1 MKIAFG
7 LLFLSVF
14 SMTAQTAD
22 KKPIPF
28 ADQWE
33 FIGKAVEESDYHI
46 WCTSPI
52 IADDG
57 KVHLFV
63 SRWKKEFGVDPGWR
77 SQSEIAHYVSDSPE
91 GNFKFKEVVLK
102 GNPQNTWDKYGYHN
116 PLIKKIG
123 EYYALY
129 FIANDNPNQP
139 PHPSNQ
145 RIGLVVSKSIDG
157 PWEKVGDDGMIL
169 APSKN
174 PKNWTFKATNGVN
187 NPAVLE
193 HPQGGIFLYFKSNKA
208 MMGLAVADDLKGKYV
223 QMPAPVTKNN
233 TAIEDGYAFMMD
245 STFCLLTTDNHGIL
259 EKGGGI
265 LWKSK
270 DGISFDEYES
280 GFHIIEKYV
289 GKEGVKN
296 AKRYYGGNIIKFERP
311 QILFKNGK
319 PAYLYVASGHN
330 IYGGE
335 STVSYV
341 LKFKQN

>member
-1 MKIAFG
+1 MKNIVWLVLLTAFSINAQN
-7 LLFLSVF
+7 LEKNPKPF
-14 SMTAQTAD
+14 SE
-22 KKPIPF
+22 
-28 ADQWE
+28 QWA
-33 FIGKAVEESDYHI
+33 FVGTAVEEPNYHI

-63 SRWKKEFGVDPGWR
+63 SRWLKQYNVDPGWR
-77 SQSEIAHYVSDSPE
+77 SQSEIAHYVGDNPE
-91 GNFKFKEVVLK
+91 GPFRFQEVVLK
-102 GNPQNTWDKYGYHN
+102 GDTANTWDKYGYHN

-123 EYYALY
+123 DYYALY

-145 RIGLVVSKSIDG
+145 RIGLVISKNING
-157 PWEKVGDDGMIL
+157 PWAKVGDDGRIL
-169 APSKN
+169 SPSEN
-174 PKNWTFKATNGVN
+174 PKNWTYQAKNGVN

-193 HPQGGIFLYFKSNKA
+193 HPQGGIFLYFKSNKGV
-208 MMGLAVADDLKGKYV
+208 MGLAIAEKLDGSYIQL
-223 QMPAPVTKNN
+223 PAPVTKNN

-245 STFCLLTTDNHGIL
+245 SSFCLLTTDNHGIL

-270 DGISFDEYES
+270 DGISFDTYES
-280 GFHIIEKYV
+280 GFHTIDKYV
-289 GKEGVKN
+289 DTAVLKR

-311 QILFKNGK
+311 QLLLKDGK

-341 LKFKQN
+341 LKFKN